1 MFIEK
6 LLQLMAEKKA
16 SDLFISAGSPICIKI
31 QGTIMPVNPALMDG
45 EQTKKIIYEML
56 NPTQQ
61 EVLTKEQELNFSKP
75 MPGIGN
81 FRVNC
86 FWQKGTCGLVIRY
99 ITSDIPKMQD
109 LNLPPVLASLI
120 MEKRGLV
127 LVVGATGSGK
137 STTLASMIDYRNMS
151 GPGHILT
158 MEDPVEYV
166 FTPKKCIINQRE
178 VGNDTHSFHD
188 ALRNAMRQA
197 PDIIL
202 IGEIR
207 DLETMRMALTYA
219 LSGHLCLATLHAN
232 NAYQAMNRVISF
244 FPLEVR
250 PMLLQDLSVSLKAV
264 MSQRLIK
271 TLDGKRTPAVEVLL
285 NTRNIQEL
293 IEKACAAKNGHQFSA
308 LWRGVWQGLGY
319 ASQSDAD
326 AAFFR
331 ALAEF
336 VKVRRGAFD
345 AAERIRSDVGADH
358 QEIAAEL
365 PHQVELAFGAGK
377 GAAPL
382 RLRHAL
388 EIAERLERH
397 DLQAERR
404 HDAGDVLRRAVER
417 QQIALEDL
425 DAGEPGRRDRLELL
439 GEPAAQ
445 GYGGDGGLHPASAVE
460 LATIGRLHRAIVA
473 IPEGPTRSSLQ
484 PSTPARARAGKRQF
498 ASAAPRPRRL

>member
-16 SDLFISAGSPICIKI
+16 SDIFISAGSPISIKI
-31 QGTIMPVNPALMDG
+31 TGTIMPVNPAPMDA

-56 NPTQQ
+56 TPAQIKTF
-61 EVLTKEQELNFSKP
+61 EETQELNFSKP
-75 MPGIGN
+75 MPGLGN

-86 FWQKGTCGLVIRY
+86 FWQKGTAGLVIRFVSA
-99 ITSDIPKMQD
+99 TIPKMAD
-109 LNLPPVLASLI
+109 LNLPPVLQTLI
-120 MEKRGLV
+120 TEKRGLI

-137 STTLASMIDYRNMS
+137 STTLASMIDFRNEA

-166 FTPKKCIINQRE
+166 FTPKKCLINQRE

-264 MSQRLIK
+264 ISQRLIK
-271 TLDGKRTPAVEVLL
+271 TIAGGRTPAMEVLL

-293 IEKACAAKNGHQFSA
+293 IEKGEITEIKEAMEKSMSPGSQTFEQDLFRLVRTGKITTDEGLANADSATNLGLLLGNSGIMPAAGERVKKGGSPGAVPGGPSF
-308 LWRGVWQGLGY
+308 GEFKITEDTEQGL
-319 ASQSDAD
+319 Q
-326 AAFFR
+326 
-331 ALAEF
+331 
-336 VKVRRGAFD
+336 
-345 AAERIRSDVGADH
+345 
-358 QEIAAEL
+358 
-365 PHQVELAFGAGK
+365 
-377 GAAPL
+377 
-382 RLRHAL
+382 
-388 EIAERLERH
+388 
-397 DLQAERR
+397 
-404 HDAGDVLRRAVER
+404 
-417 QQIALEDL
+417 
-425 DAGEPGRRDRLELL
+425 
-439 GEPAAQ
+439 
-445 GYGGDGGLHPASAVE
+445 
-460 LATIGRLHRAIVA
+460 
-473 IPEGPTRSSLQ
+473 
-484 PSTPARARAGKRQF
+484 
-498 ASAAPRPRRL
+498 

>member
-16 SDLFISAGSPICIKI
+16 SDIFISAGSPISIKI
-31 QGTIMPVNPALMDG
+31 MGTIMPVNPALMDP

-56 NPTQQ
+56 TPKQI
-61 EVLTKEQELNFSKP
+61 EIFEKDQELNFSKP
-75 MPGIGN
+75 MPGLGN

-86 FWQKGTCGLVIRY
+86 FWQKGSAALVIRFV
-99 ITSDIPKMQD
+99 TADIPKMAD
-109 LNLPPVLASLI
+109 LHLPPVLSTLI
-120 MEKRGLV
+120 MEKRGLI

-137 STTLASMIDYRNMS
+137 STTLASMIDFRNEA

-166 FTPKKCIINQRE
+166 FTPKKCLINQRE
-178 VGNDTHSFHD
+178 VGNDTHTFHD

-264 MSQRLIK
+264 ISQRLIK
-271 TLDGKRTPAVEVLL
+271 TLDNKRTPAMEVLL

-293 IEKACAAKNGHQFSA
+293 IEKGDIGEIKEAMEKSMSPGSQTFEQD
-308 LWRGVWQGLGY
+308 LFRLVRQGKI
-319 ASQSDAD
+319 STDE
-326 AAFFR
+326 
-331 ALAEF
+331 ALANADSATNL
-336 VKVRRGAFD
+336 GLLLGNSGIMPAM
-345 AAERIRSDVGADH
+345 AERSKQPAMPSRPGAPSFGEFQITEE
-358 QEIAAEL
+358 QEEK
-365 PHQVELAFGAGK
+365 F
-377 GAAPL
+377 
-382 RLRHAL
+382 
-388 EIAERLERH
+388 
-397 DLQAERR
+397 
-404 HDAGDVLRRAVER
+404 
-417 QQIALEDL
+417 
-425 DAGEPGRRDRLELL
+425 
-439 GEPAAQ
+439 
-445 GYGGDGGLHPASAVE
+445 
-460 LATIGRLHRAIVA
+460 
-473 IPEGPTRSSLQ
+473 
-484 PSTPARARAGKRQF
+484 
-498 ASAAPRPRRL
+498 